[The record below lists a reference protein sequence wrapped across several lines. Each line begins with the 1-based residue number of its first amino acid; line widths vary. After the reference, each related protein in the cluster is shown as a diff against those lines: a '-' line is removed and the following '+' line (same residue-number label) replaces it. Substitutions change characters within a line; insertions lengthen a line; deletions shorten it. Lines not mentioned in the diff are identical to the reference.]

1 MSDPSGNAICQYYF
15 NDLSLTNV
23 NNYTTGTYDLSLVNV
38 GTASFPT
45 ITPVSKSTLLTP
57 SLFQNTSSFTN
68 YSYYVNNTNAQVR
81 SLTGSFSVSWW
92 TYIDSTL
99 GASFGTV
106 WCLYNDLSNNFITFT
121 QQNSVTGAP
130 LILCITLNGV
140 NSYIGSVGYAVNT
153 YHRLVLT
160 CSTSGSTST
169 IKFYLN
175 GAIYNF
181 NTSNSGALGGSV
193 VYNGTDTITVTGALF
208 NGANTTLY
216 VLGGPSARGITW
228 PANSTSQSHGFNGY
242 IGRLNFYNKA
252 LTQSEITF
260 LNTNQSI
267 PPPVLVTPT
276 QLVSVNY
283 TGTYTKIPAVPI
295 NSLFYDIYTLT
306 GNGTLTFSFSV
317 SNVQVLIVGGGG
329 GGGGTANTNEG
340 GGGGGG
346 GGVGVG
352 YLTFTGSTNYS
363 ISIGNGGVGGAANS
377 STLLSTSGG
386 NTTISGTAVNE
397 TANGGGSGGNSFSQT
412 GGNGGSGGGGN
423 GGGRT
428 YPGGTSTKGTGTLT
442 YYGNA
447 GGGGLWLGSGGGG
460 GGASSAGVDGTKS
473 TGGNAGTGYTWTIN
487 GSMYGGGGGGGLA
500 GTSQITLGTGTP
512 GSGSGGGGNGGSSF
526 VPAVAGTANTGGGG
540 GGGYAGTG
548 GASGGVGG
556 SGVVIFAVLVPN
568 PTYPCF
574 KQGTKILRFNPE
586 TYQDEYVPVES
597 LRKGDLVATAESGY
611 QPIHSIGYKTITKP
625 KSDPNPSNRLYKFS
639 SPNCKEIFEPLYI
652 TGEHCT
658 LHRHIPAK
666 KRNLITEHMG
676 DVYITEEYYRMPAF
690 LDDRGESYDG
700 EDSPATIWHFAL
712 EHENVAHNY
721 GVFANGLLVESCAI
735 ESLMEKSGMRLL
747 EE

>member
-1 MSDPSGNAICQYYF
+1 MSTYTGTSNGIYSVKWLNSSYTGPIFNFRRSSDNATSDFYVSGDGNSIGTSLEGAGTTLASWLGASTAYITKWYDQSTVGNHATQTNTSFQPTFDTSNKCVNFVSSTRQYFNLPNGTVPFNNTTYTVVVKHGTHSSSSSFVGSGNSVGSQQNAFAMSGTNYINYWWGNDFLSGTYSANNTVSWKYDGSSRSIYINGSLNSSSNSSSRASVNLNNYIGLGDTLNNNYANGQIYNILIYASALSDTNRLSAESNIGVTSASTYVVGGAICQYYF
-15 NDLSLTNV
+15 NNLSSTNV
-23 NNYTTGTYDLSLVNV
+23 NNYKTGIYDLSLVNV

-45 ITPVSKSTLLTP
+45 ITTVSKGNLLTP

-99 GASFGTV
+99 GALFGTV
-106 WCLYNDLSNNFITFT
+106 WCLYNDASNNFITFT
-121 QQNSVTGAP
+121 QQSSGTSAP

-140 NSYIGSVGYAVNT
+140 RSYIGSVGYAVNT
-153 YHRLVLT
+153 YHRLALT

-242 IGRLNFYNKA
+242 IGQLTIYNTV
-252 LTQSEITF
+252 LSQSDISY

-267 PPPVLVTPT
+267 PPP
-276 QLVSVNY
+276 SV
-283 TGTYTKIPAVPI
+283 V
-295 NSLFYDIYTLT
+295 
-306 GNGTLTFSFSV
+306 V
-317 SNVQVLIVGGGG
+317 V
-329 GGGGTANTNEG
+329 
-340 GGGGGG
+340 
-346 GGVGVG
+346 
-352 YLTFTGSTNYS
+352 
-363 ISIGNGGVGGAANS
+363 
-377 STLLSTSGG
+377 
-386 NTTISGTAVNE
+386 
-397 TANGGGSGGNSFSQT
+397 
-412 GGNGGSGGGGN
+412 
-423 GGGRT
+423 
-428 YPGGTSTKGTGTLT
+428 
-442 YYGNA
+442 
-447 GGGGLWLGSGGGG
+447 
-460 GGASSAGVDGTKS
+460 
-473 TGGNAGTGYTWTIN
+473 
-487 GSMYGGGGGGGLA
+487 
-500 GTSQITLGTGTP
+500 
-512 GSGSGGGGNGGSSF
+512 
-526 VPAVAGTANTGGGG
+526 VPA
-540 GGGYAGTG
+540 
-548 GASGGVGG
+548 S
-556 SGVVIFAVLVPN
+556 
-568 PTYPCF
+568 YPCF
-574 KQGTKILRFNPE
+574 LEGSKILRFSPD

-597 LRKGDLVATAESGY
+597 LRKGDLIATAESGY
-611 QPIHSIGYKTITKP
+611 QPIHSIGYKTIPLP

-639 SPNCKEIFEPLYI
+639 KKTCPTIFEPLYI

-658 LHRHIPAK
+658 LHRNIPK
-666 KRNLITEHMG
+666 EKRDLITEHMG

-700 EDSPATIWHFAL
+700 EDIPATIWHFAL

-747 EE
+747 E